1 MAESSRK
8 PTPPKPP
15 TNGIG
20 HRAQDQLGERLR
32 VMYADLGQLPLPK
45 RIMDV
50 VEKLKQQANDRDDRA

>member
-8 PTPPKPP
+8 PTLPKPP

-20 HRAQDQLGERLR
+20 QRVQDQLGERLR

-45 RIMDV
+45 HILDV
-50 VEKLKQQANDRDDRA
+50 LEKLKQAKGKRP

>member
-20 HRAQDQLGERLR
+20 QRVQDQLGERLR

-45 RIMDV
+45 HNLDFL
-50 VEKLKQQANDRDDRA
+50 EKLKQAKGKRP